1 MRIALIRPNM
11 GDYRSGDAMPP
22 LVMGI
27 LAARAS
33 GHEILFY
40 DDRVEAVPKKLDA
53 DLVAM
58 SVETFTARRA
68 YELAAHFRRQGM
80 RLVMG
85 GYHPT
90 FLPQEALAHADAII
104 VGDAEGAWERLLA
117 DAEAGCLHRIYR
129 GDNDAP
135 MTQLRI
141 DRSIFAGKP
150 YAPVDLVQYGRGC
163 RFTCDFCS
171 IHGFYGHRVR
181 VRPAADV
188 QRELEAIRETVG
200 RNRLLFFVDDNLF
213 SNREN
218 LTALL
223 AAIRPLGLRWSCQIS
238 IDVARDPKLLDG
250 LAEAGCRYALIG
262 FESLE
267 PENLTQMKKRWNQV
281 SGHYLDVVRA
291 LHRRGIGIYGTF
303 VFGYDRD
310 TPETIRRSL
319 DFALEARLEI
329 ANFNPLTPTP
339 GSGLYQRL
347 AQEKR
352 LLSPQW
358 WLDPKYRYGDP
369 IFIPRAMS
377 PEMLAQEC
385 FEAKRRFY
393 AWSSIARRVLGGDMP
408 FSGFC
413 TAITAIANLISRR
426 EIYRKQGR
434 VLGT

>member
-1 MRIALIRPNM
+1 
-11 GDYRSGDAMPP
+11 
-22 LVMGI
+22 
-27 LAARAS
+27 
-33 GHEILFY
+33 
-40 DDRVEAVPKKLDA
+40 
-53 DLVAM
+53 
-58 SVETFTARRA
+58 
-68 YELAAHFRRQGM
+68 
-80 RLVMG
+80 
-85 GYHPT
+85 
-90 FLPQEALAHADAII
+90 
-104 VGDAEGAWERLLA
+104 
-117 DAEAGCLHRIYR
+117 
-129 GDNDAP
+129 
-135 MTQLRI
+135 
-141 DRSIFAGKP
+141 
-150 YAPVDLVQYGRGC
+150 
-163 RFTCDFCS
+163 
-171 IHGFYGHRVR
+171 
-181 VRPAADV
+181 
-188 QRELEAIRETVG
+188 
-200 RNRLLFFVDDNLF
+200 
-213 SNREN
+213 
-218 LTALL
+218 
-223 AAIRPLGLRWSCQIS
+223 
-238 IDVARDPKLLDG
+238 
-250 LAEAGCRYALIG
+250 
-262 FESLE
+262 
-267 PENLTQMKKRWNQV
+267 MKKRWNQV

>member
-1 MRIALIRPNM
+1 
-11 GDYRSGDAMPP
+11 
-22 LVMGI
+22 
-27 LAARAS
+27 
-33 GHEILFY
+33 
-40 DDRVEAVPKKLDA
+40 
-53 DLVAM
+53 
-58 SVETFTARRA
+58 
-68 YELAAHFRRQGM
+68 
-80 RLVMG
+80 
-85 GYHPT
+85 
-90 FLPQEALAHADAII
+90 
-104 VGDAEGAWERLLA
+104 
-117 DAEAGCLHRIYR
+117 
-129 GDNDAP
+129 

-141 DRSIFAGKP
+141 DRSIFAGKS

-163 RFTCDFCS
+163 RFACDFCS

-181 VRPAADV
+181 VRPAVDV

-223 AAIRPLGLRWSCQIS
+223 AAMRPLGLRWSCQIS
-238 IDVARDPKLLDG
+238 IDVARDPELLDG

-267 PENLTQMKKRWNQV
+267 PENLAQMRKRWNQV